1 MEQEQHANHFALA
14 MWVESVHLEN
24 FFEIMGSWQILPV
37 ISGLEDLDLDSS
49 LSSSIRGGLE
59 SLTGLVSLTGLGLE
73 VFKTFLKASFSGDI
87 ERFFTSSTEF
97 T

>member
-1 MEQEQHANHFALA
+1 
-14 MWVESVHLEN
+14 
-24 FFEIMGSWQILPV
+24 MGRILPV

-49 LSSSIRGGLE
+49 LSSSIRGGLV
-59 SLTGLVSLTGLGLE
+59 SLTGLVSFTGLVSLTGLVSFTGLVAFTGLVSLTGLGLD
-73 VFKTFLKASFSGDI
+73 VFKTFLKASCSGEI